1 VPGRRLVVPFRAHYL
16 ARAPAE
22 GRHPGPHL
30 CRRMITPTTPVA
42 RDPELIS
49 ASLGEELAMLHIDSG
64 RYYFLN
70 DIAAAIWELLE
81 TPTTPTALCGAL
93 VRRYD
98 VSPEQCETEVL
109 SLLDTLLQKEM
120 IRVVQ

>member
-1 VPGRRLVVPFRAHYL
+1 
-16 ARAPAE
+16 
-22 GRHPGPHL
+22 
-30 CRRMITPTTPVA
+30 MITPTTPVE

-81 TPTTPTALCGAL
+81 TPTTPAALCGTL
-93 VRRYD
+93 VGRYD
-98 VSPEQCETEVL
+98 VSPEQCESEVL
-109 SLLDTLLQKEM
+109 SLLDRLLEKEM
-120 IRVVQ
+120 IRIAQ